1 MRFAVR
7 TLVACLVVG
16 ITADFARAEFPPAPV
31 AYAMMAGWICALFV
45 VPGVMFVL
53 IIASIAKPVQPPPR
67 KRVAPTD
74 PENARDD
81 P

>member
-7 TLVACLVVG
+7 TLAACLAVG
-16 ITADFARAEFPPAPV
+16 ITADFARAETPPAPV
-31 AYAMMAGWICALFV
+31 AYAMMAGWICALFM

-53 IIASIAKPVQPPPR
+53 IIASIAKPAPPPR
-67 KRVAPTD
+67 RKRATPPD